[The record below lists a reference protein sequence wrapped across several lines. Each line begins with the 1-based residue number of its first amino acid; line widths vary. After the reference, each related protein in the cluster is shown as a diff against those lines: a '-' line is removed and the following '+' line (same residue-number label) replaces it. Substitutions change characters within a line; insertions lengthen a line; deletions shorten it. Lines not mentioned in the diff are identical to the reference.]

1 MKGKTV
7 NRSLPPPV
15 QCREG
20 FFIPLQYPRLALL
33 VALAHLVLLAS
44 GPPSGSF
51 RYTPFGASLL
61 PAGPP
66 HALGRLR
73 AASVMNFV
81 VDREKFQ
88 KNDVRAG
95 RYHILREGVFGFGLC
110 VVRAPFRGANS
121 VFAGGTAMMKLADSR
136 RVMALVCAGAA
147 ALAPQATG
155 TLLFAQFQIQV
166 VEIDLSPPDA
176 ADNDVIT
183 FRLTG
188 IWSNGCVPQSPVVSV
203 SPGTVRI
210 DATNPGVVCTLSL
223 TPWNLAGT
231 IGKLSPG
238 RYDVIVGF
246 SGPSMSSPVELGRR
260 SLTVADSSLLNE
272 AILPIVVNGAIAEKL
287 HFQTIFTVLNGSAGR
302 WKRTLQVYSNAGA
315 ASGVFCS
322 PLAPPP
328 SNATF
333 ALSPN
338 GQYLQFT
345 SADLAFLNGWAR
357 LRWEGPAS
365 VLVSEELTLV
375 AAAAARS
382 QLVCDRPS
390 TEKLSSA
397 QIAAIKP
404 AREFKMPMTINPNRK
419 PSGAL

>member
-1 MKGKTV
+1 MIAWG
-7 NRSLPPPV
+7 
-15 QCREG
+15 
-20 FFIPLQYPRLALL
+20 I
-33 VALAHLVLLAS
+33 
-44 GPPSGSF
+44 
-51 RYTPFGASLL
+51 
-61 PAGPP
+61 
-66 HALGRLR
+66 
-73 AASVMNFV
+73 
-81 VDREKFQ
+81 
-88 KNDVRAG
+88 
-95 RYHILREGVFGFGLC
+95 
-110 VVRAPFRGANS
+110 
-121 VFAGGTAMMKLADSR
+121 AMMKVADSR
-136 RVMALVCAGAA
+136 IVMALTCAGTVIL
-147 ALAPQATG
+147 ALASQTTD

-166 VEIDLSPPDA
+166 AQIDLSPPDA

-183 FRLTG
+183 FRLAG
-188 IWSNGCVPQSPVVSV
+188 IWSNGCIPQSPVVSV
-203 SPGTVRI
+203 SCGTVRI
-210 DATNPGVVCTLSL
+210 DTTNPGVVCTLSL

-287 HFQTIFTVLNGSAGR
+287 HFQIIFTVLNGSAGDV
-302 WKRTLQVYSNAGA
+302 KGTLQVYSNAGA

-333 ALSPN
+333 AISPN

-357 LRWEGPAS
+357 LRWEGPAP

-375 AAAAARS
+375 GAAPARC

-397 QIAAIKP
+397 TIAAVKP
-404 AREFKMPMTINPNRK
+404 AREFKMPMTINPNRQTAVVLINASSSDPVTVK
-419 PSGAL
+419 VSILDSTGHSALFRTASKSHFALWSESASTFGRWRPSNRL

>member
-1 MKGKTV
+1 MIAWG
-7 NRSLPPPV
+7 
-15 QCREG
+15 
-20 FFIPLQYPRLALL
+20 I
-33 VALAHLVLLAS
+33 
-44 GPPSGSF
+44 
-51 RYTPFGASLL
+51 
-61 PAGPP
+61 
-66 HALGRLR
+66 
-73 AASVMNFV
+73 
-81 VDREKFQ
+81 
-88 KNDVRAG
+88 
-95 RYHILREGVFGFGLC
+95 
-110 VVRAPFRGANS
+110 
-121 VFAGGTAMMKLADSR
+121 AMMKVADSR
-136 RVMALVCAGAA
+136 IVMALTCAGTVIL
-147 ALAPQATG
+147 ALASQTTD

-166 VEIDLSPPDA
+166 VQIDLSPPDA
-176 ADNDVIT
+176 ADSVVIT
-183 FRLTG
+183 FKLSGT
-188 IWSNGCVPQSPVVSV
+188 WHDGCIPQSPVVSV

-210 DATNPGVVCTLSL
+210 DTTNPGVVCTQSL
-223 TPWNLAGT
+223 TPWTLTGT

-246 SGPSMSSPVELGRR
+246 SGPSMSGPVELGRR
-260 SLTVADSSLLNE
+260 SVTVADSSLLNE

-287 HFQTIFTVLNGSAGR
+287 HFQTIFTVLNGSAGDV
-302 WKRTLQVYSNAGA
+302 KGTLQVYSNAGA

-345 SADLAFLNGWAR
+345 SADLAFLNGWGR
-357 LRWEGPAS
+357 LRWDGAGP

-419 PSGAL
+419 PSGALINASSADTVTVKVSILDSTGQSAQLAVPNSFEITLRPLERVSKYVWQMASEQSPLGIAPNPPAFFQGSMVFSSDLPFVVTRLHIMYPE

>member
-20 FFIPLQYPRLALL
+20 FFIPLQYPRQELL
-33 VALAHLVLLAS
+33 VAQL
-44 GPPSGSF
+44 
-51 RYTPFGASLL
+51 
-61 PAGPP
+61 
-66 HALGRLR
+66 
-73 AASVMNFV
+73 
-81 VDREKFQ
+81 
-88 KNDVRAG
+88 
-95 RYHILREGVFGFGLC
+95 
-110 VVRAPFRGANS
+110 
-121 VFAGGTAMMKLADSR
+121 
-136 RVMALVCAGAA
+136 
-147 ALAPQATG
+147 
-155 TLLFAQFQIQV
+155 QIQV
-166 VEIDLSPPDA
+166 VQIDLSPPDA

-210 DATNPGVVCTLSL
+210 DATNPGVVCTLAL
-223 TPWNLAGT
+223 TPWTLTGT

-246 SGPSMSSPVELGRR
+246 SGPSMSSPLELGRR
-260 SLTVADSSLLNE
+260 SITVADSSLLNE

-287 HFQTIFTVLNGSAGR
+287 HFQTIFTVLNGSAGNV
-302 WKRTLQVYSNAGA
+302 KGTLQVYSNAGA
-315 ASGVFCS
+315 PFGAFCS

-328 SNATF
+328 SNAMF
-333 ALSPN
+333 VLSPN
-338 GQYLQFT
+338 SQYLQFT

-357 LRWEGPAS
+357 LRWEGPAP

-375 AAAAARS
+375 AAAPARC

-397 QIAAIKP
+397 KIAAIKP
-404 AREFKMPMTINPNRK
+404 AREFKMAMTINPK
-419 PSGAL
+419 